1 MKRKGLWALLGIVI
15 LGGAITAGMFF
26 KENHD
31 HAKRFTYTN
40 LHVKKWQADT
50 KPLITQAEFDQNI
63 RKVNQDNSGK
73 TKLKNWDSVVI
84 PGLRGA
90 WSINH
95 QTKKP
100 TLGKDWVPQGL
111 TQNQDYYFIS
121 AYDGDHRLNSLIFV
135 VNKHTG
141 KYVKTLLLNNK
152 SHVGGLAYDQHHQ
165 RLWIS
170 EDSSKYAGLAAVSQK
185 EIDDYHAEQVKG
197 PISTKKFNL
206 PWAARTSGLD
216 FYNNQLVIVKYGQDK
231 QSRAIIAMPVQEDGY
246 PVKVTDEILGK
257 AYSSNVDHFI
267 DGLVKQHVINS
278 FAPGYDRMQG
288 LTTTEHG
295 LTMFSQSNGDKN
307 AKILVKEP
315 NKRSGRDFNFFAPAG
330 GVTGFHVPPSVEQ
343 ISINNPDDNQLAMLF
358 ESGAAK
364 YRKER
369 ESKFGPYPMISDRLL
384 ILPIVESETK

>member
-1 MKRKGLWALLGIVI
+1 MKRKLLWSLLGII
-15 LGGAITAGMFF
+15 LLGAAVTTGLFI

-40 LHVKKWQADT
+40 LQVKKWQADT
-50 KPLITQAEFDQNI
+50 KPLITQTEFDQNI
-63 RKVNQDNSGK
+63 RKVNQDNDGK
-73 TKLKNWDSVVI
+73 TSLKNWSSVVI

-135 VNKHTG
+135 VDKQTK
-141 KYVKTLLLNNK
+141 KYVKTLILNNK
-152 SHVGGLAYDQHHQ
+152 SHVGGLAYDQQHQ

-170 EDSSKYAGLAAVSQK
+170 QDSTKFAGVVAVSQK
-185 EIDDYHAEQVKG
+185 KIDAYHAEQVKG
-197 PISTKKFNL
+197 PLITKKFDL

-216 FYNNQLVIVKYGQDK
+216 FYNNQLIIVKYGQNK
-231 QSRAIIAMPVQEDGY
+231 TSRSIIAMPVQDNGY
-246 PVKVTDEILGK
+246 PVKVTDVMLGK

-278 FAPGYDRMQG
+278 VAPGYDRLQG
-288 LTTTEHG
+288 LTTTERG

-307 AKILVKEP
+307 AKVLVKVP
-315 NKRSGRDFNFFAPAG
+315 NSSSGRQFNFFSPAS
-330 GVTGFHVPPSVEQ
+330 GVTSFHVPPSVEQ
-343 ISINNPDDNQLAMLF
+343 ISINNPQDDQLAMLF

-369 ESKFGPYPMISDRLL
+369 EGKVGPYPMITDRLL
-384 ILPIVESETK
+384 VLPIEETKGK